1 MMRSKSSKVP
11 VQITVK
17 GRRQLGVFIGSKE
30 YKQQNVSETVQN
42 WICEME
48 HLSDITKDFPHEAY
62 TAFVFDYQHKFTHI
76 IQTVP
81 NISIDLK
88 LLEHLIRHKF
98 MKSILNGYKCNDT
111 ERKLF
116 TLHVKLG
123 GLSVCNPTKRCQ
135 I

>member
-1 MMRSKSSKVP
+1 M
-11 VQITVK
+11 K
-17 GRRQLGVFIGSKE
+17 GRRNLGVFIGGKE

-42 WICEME
+42 WIREME

-62 TAFVFDYQHKFTHI
+62 IAFVFDDQHKFTHI
-76 IQTVP
+76 IQTVLD
-81 NISIDLK
+81 ISLDLK
-88 LLEHLIRHKF
+88 LLEHLIRHKL
-98 MKSILNGYKCNDT
+98 MKPILNGYKCNET

-123 GLSVCNPTKRCQ
+123 GLSVCNPTERCQ